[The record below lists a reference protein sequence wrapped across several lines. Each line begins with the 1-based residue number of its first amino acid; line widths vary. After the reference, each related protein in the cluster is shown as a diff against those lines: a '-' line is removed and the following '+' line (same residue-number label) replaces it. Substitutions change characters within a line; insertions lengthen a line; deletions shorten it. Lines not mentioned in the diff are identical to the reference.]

1 MQSLRRIHLC
11 NPACREPDTEPDHT
25 GQQQATASES
35 DKKTPPGVSQPVCVR
50 QIEIKHIEYKHQ
62 NHRNRKDQQEK
73 TFYVQ
78 KTFQCATGCAK
89 SRTKSHFATAILR
102 TEPKCA
108 DNTEKDIHQ
117 HKTDKSYF
125 LLQIVYTAFQ
135 YNRTLFLQR
144 DDTRYIQ
151 VITDSRSPIF
161 SRKLSISSIRNPFLM
176 RTRQSIF

>member
-1 MQSLRRIHLC
+1 MCH
-11 NPACREPDTEPDHT
+11 
-25 GQQQATASES
+25 G
-35 DKKTPPGVSQPVCVR
+35 
-50 QIEIKHIEYKHQ
+50 KHQ
-62 NHRNRKDQQEK
+62 EPNEVPFHP
-73 TFYVQ
+73 
-78 KTFQCATGCAK
+78 
-89 SRTKSHFATAILR
+89 AILR

-151 VITDSRSPIF
+151 LFTDSRSPIF

-176 RTRQSIF
+176 RPDSPYFEALHRKLIWQYLRQSSSNNRSKVRFSHIRSDGWER